1 MKFIKVLSIILSIIL
16 ILIIVIVGVYA
27 VNFSMIKDY
36 YHIKSVISKAIKED
50 MKTYFLIITDL
61 KIIEYN
67 DDLMC
72 RATVVFPE
80 KWYYEVVLEYKD
92 ENWNV
97 VYCGKDI

>member
-1 MKFIKVLSIILSIIL
+1 
-16 ILIIVIVGVYA
+16 
-27 VNFSMIKDY
+27 MIKDY